1 MHQARAFVAGVVGAV
16 VMTLL
21 FMWFTAGGIPLPI
34 DTRLAAL
41 LGTRVW
47 AVGFVAYLLVGG
59 VLGVLYAFVF
69 EHVVHQS
76 GVGVGMMV
84 GAYNTIF
91 AGFVWAVLGGPGPFW
106 DRAGAAGIFALFLS
120 HVAYGAVVGAL
131 YPREEV
137 PIYG

>member
-1 MHQARAFVAGVVGAV
+1 MHQGRAFVAGVAGAV

-21 FMWFTAGGIPLPI
+21 IMWFTAAGIPLPI

-41 LGTRVW
+41 LGTRMW
-47 AVGFVAYLLVGG
+47 AVGLVIHLLVGG
-59 VLGVLYAFVF
+59 ALGVLYAFVF

-91 AGFVWAVLGGPGPFW
+91 AGFIWAVLGGPGPFW

-131 YPREEV
+131 YPREAV
-137 PIYG
+137 RIYG